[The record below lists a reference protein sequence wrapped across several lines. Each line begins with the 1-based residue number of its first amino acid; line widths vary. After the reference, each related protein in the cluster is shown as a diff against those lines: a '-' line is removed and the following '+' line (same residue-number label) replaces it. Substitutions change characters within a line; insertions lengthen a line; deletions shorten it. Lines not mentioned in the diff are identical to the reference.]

1 MVHWLLNLLTQ
12 SVHNQRKALPSLTQE
27 WALTMGTGKVA
38 HACHPA
44 TWEANG
50 RKIDSWRL
58 GWATQ

>member
-1 MVHWLLNLLTQ
+1 MVHWLLSLLPQ
-12 SVHNQRKALPSLTQE
+12 SVHNQRKALPSSTQE
-27 WALTMGTGKVA
+27 WALTMGTGRVA

-44 TWEANG
+44 TWKANG